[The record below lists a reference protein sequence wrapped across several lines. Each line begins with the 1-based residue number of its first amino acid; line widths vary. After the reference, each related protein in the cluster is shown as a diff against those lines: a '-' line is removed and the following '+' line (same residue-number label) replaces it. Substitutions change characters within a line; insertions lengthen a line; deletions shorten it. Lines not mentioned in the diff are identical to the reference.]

1 MYRLNDEKAYLDK
14 VDGNLV
20 VILTE
25 TFVYYT
31 FNTLAGAVLEDII
44 AGADVKDVKA
54 ALSKRYD
61 AQEVEREVDRMIGE
75 LQSAGMLVHT
85 DKASAEGRDL
95 IVDGINAE
103 KFELVI
109 DHYDDVAEYFAADP
123 IHEVDPEMGWP
134 HLK

>member
-54 ALSKRYD
+54 ALSERYD
-61 AQEVEREVDRMIGE
+61 ASAVDREVDRMIRE
-75 LQSAGMLVHT
+75 LLSAGMLVQT
-85 DKASAEGRDL
+85 DGTTAPGRDL
-95 IVDGINAE
+95 TVGSINAE

-134 HLK
+134 HRK